1 MKLTSTA
8 PPLRVEHLALAA
20 RDILI
25 QFVLEEG
32 SILAVLGEN
41 GSGKSLFLS
50 CLAGYRWSPGATVE
64 VHGFNIFDRRER
76 SAAQRLIGVVFQNS
90 GLIRNLTVFEN
101 VALPFL
107 ARSLNLDSE
116 LKDKVK
122 LRLDLV
128 GCGHLLDRTVTELSE
143 GDRKCIAL
151 ARALAGE
158 ARILVAD
165 EPFAALS
172 PKRRSL
178 VEELLVRLVD
188 AGALSGVVFATQDLA
203 LADRIASHFLIM
215 ASSGGRPTGRAELQS
230 AGAGNGVDSR
240 NEPVPILRT
249 ILHSAGVP
257 R

>member
-122 LRLDLV
+122 LRLDFV
-128 GCGHLLDRTVTELSE
+128 GCGHLLDRTVTELS
-143 GDRKCIAL
+143 
-151 ARALAGE
+151 
-158 ARILVAD
+158 
-165 EPFAALS
+165 
-172 PKRRSL
+172 
-178 VEELLVRLVD
+178 
-188 AGALSGVVFATQDLA
+188 
-203 LADRIASHFLIM
+203 
-215 ASSGGRPTGRAELQS
+215 
-230 AGAGNGVDSR
+230 
-240 NEPVPILRT
+240 
-249 ILHSAGVP
+249 
-257 R
+257 